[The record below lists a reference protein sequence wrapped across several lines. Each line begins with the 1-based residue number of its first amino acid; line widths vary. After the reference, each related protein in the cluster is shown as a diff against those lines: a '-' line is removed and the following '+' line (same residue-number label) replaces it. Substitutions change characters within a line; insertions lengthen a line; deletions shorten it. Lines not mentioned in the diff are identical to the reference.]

1 MKRIA
6 LMTLLAVVLGAPALL
21 VAQTENHVELGPFVD
36 YMRFDRTNTINFVG
50 AGGRIGFYVNPYTSL
65 EAEMSYDF
73 GRTLVDTGS
82 NTFNTNFATTKLR
95 PLTGLFGPKFQF
107 GSGPADFFVTGKLGF
122 VNFGTSNNKNLAAL
136 GSGFSNQVAGIT
148 DGDTRFALYPGI
160 GVEGFWGHFGIRLDV
175 GDEIYFL
182 NGTRNNLK
190 VNFGPHFRF

>member
-6 LMTLLAVVLGAPALL
+6 LMTMFAVLLAAPALL

-36 YMRFDRTNTINFVG
+36 YMRFDRTNTINFIG

-73 GRTLVDTGS
+73 ARTFVGTGN
-82 NTFNTNFATTKLR
+82 NTFNTSTTTTKLR

-107 GSGPADFFVTGKLGF
+107 GSGPFDFFATGKVGF
-122 VNFGTSNNKNLAAL
+122 VNFSSVANTNVSNL
-136 GSGFSNQVAGIT
+136 GNGFNNQIGGIT
-148 DGDTRFALYPGI
+148 DGNTRFAVYPGI
-160 GVEGFWGHFGIRLDV
+160 GIEGFWGHFGLRLDV
-175 GDEIYFL
+175 GDEVYFL
-182 NGTRNNLK
+182 SGAHNNLK